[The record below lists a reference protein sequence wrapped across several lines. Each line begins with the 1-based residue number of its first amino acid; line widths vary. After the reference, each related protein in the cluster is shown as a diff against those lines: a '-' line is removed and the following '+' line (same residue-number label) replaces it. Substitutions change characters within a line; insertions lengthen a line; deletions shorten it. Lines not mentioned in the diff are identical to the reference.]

1 LSGPLTSL
9 DTSSHSK
16 YNEGRGDEAKMKRK
30 NGPIEDVKKKYV
42 RMALESGNTAFL
54 ARKLAVAP
62 STLSGWVRQY
72 RDEVELEMKMEGVS
86 PLSEN
91 SGTDEIQKKYDQAV
105 KLLGEKELEVEMLRE
120 MIKKKSK
127 R

>member
-1 LSGPLTSL
+1 
-9 DTSSHSK
+9 
-16 YNEGRGDEAKMKRK
+16 MKRK

-54 ARKLAVAP
+54 ARKLAVSP

-72 RDEVELEMKMEGVS
+72 RDEVELEMKMEGVT
-86 PLSEN
+86 PLSET
-91 SGTDEIQKKYDQAV
+91 SGTDEIQKKYDQAM

-120 MIKKKSK
+120 IIKKKSK
-127 R
+127 P